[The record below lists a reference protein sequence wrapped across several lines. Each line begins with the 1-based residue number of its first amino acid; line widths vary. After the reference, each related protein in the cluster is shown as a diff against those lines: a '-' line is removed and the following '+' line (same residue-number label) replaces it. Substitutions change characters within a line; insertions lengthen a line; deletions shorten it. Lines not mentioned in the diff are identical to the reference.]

1 MPDATDILNALV
13 LMTNFVFVP
22 ALAYGS
28 QLALGALGV
37 TLVFGILRFA
47 NFAHGDLMAFGTTMV
62 ILITWGLQA
71 QGITAGP
78 VPTALIA
85 LVPAILV
92 TAVAAILIDRSV
104 FGFYRKRRAA
114 PVVLVIASVGVMFM
128 LSAIVRFIMGTDDRR
143 FTDGER
149 FIIRAREFREMT
161 GLDEGLAIQTTQAL
175 TVIVA
180 IVTVTAL
187 FIFLRR
193 SRTGKAMR
201 AYSDNEDLALLSGI
215 NPDRVVLITWIIA
228 AALATIAGALYGLDK
243 SFKPFTYFQLLLPI
257 FAAAILGGIGQP
269 IGAVVG
275 GYIVAFSEVMM
286 TYAYKR
292 FVTYLVPEN
301 WAPEGL
307 LQFLGTDY
315 KFAVS
320 FIILV
325 VVLLI
330 RPTGIFRGAVIK

>member
-1 MPDATDILNALV
+1 MPEATEILNALV

-47 NFAHGDLMAFGTTMV
+47 NFAHGDLMAFGTTIT
-62 ILITWGLQA
+62 ILFTWLLQA
-71 QGITAGP
+71 SGITFGP
-78 VPTALIA
+78 LPTALLA
-85 LVPAILV
+85 LVPAIAA
-92 TAVAAILIDRSV
+92 TAIIAILIDKSV
-104 FGFYRKRRAA
+104 FAFYRKHRAA

-149 FIIRAREFREMT
+149 FLVRAPEFKRWS
-161 GLDEGLAIQTTQAL
+161 GLDEGLAIQTTQAI

-180 IVTVTAL
+180 LVVVVAL
-187 FIFLRR
+187 FIFLNRT
-193 SRTGKAMR
+193 RTGKAMR

-215 NPDRVVLITWIIA
+215 NPDRVVMVTWIIA

-257 FAAAILGGIGQP
+257 FAAAIVGGIGQP
-269 IGAVVG
+269 VGAVVG
-275 GYIVAFSEVMM
+275 GYIVAFSEVML
-286 TYAYKR
+286 TYAYKK
-292 FVTYLVPEN
+292 FAMYLMPDEL
-301 WAPEGL
+301 APQGL
-307 LQFLGTDY
+307 LQFLSTDY

-330 RPTGIFRGAVIK
+330 RPTGLFRGKVL